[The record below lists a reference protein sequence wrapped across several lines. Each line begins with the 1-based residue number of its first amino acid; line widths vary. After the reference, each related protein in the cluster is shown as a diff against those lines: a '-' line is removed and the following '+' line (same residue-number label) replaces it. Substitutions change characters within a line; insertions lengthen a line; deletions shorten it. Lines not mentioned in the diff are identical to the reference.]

1 MVIPVLSIFYLH
13 LQHKMSDKGNSRNK
27 LKTAGYFIKRLK
39 DNGFVTLRMFDKY
52 SDDDSRKWTVLVD
65 PSGASV
71 YVTCFENKPF
81 KNEYLFSFE
90 DGNQNFRRGYVLK
103 TSSIEVVVKRLLDQG
118 VKQVEDSDF
127 LNKYNKNAG

>member
-1 MVIPVLSIFYLH
+1 
-13 LQHKMSDKGNSRNK
+13 MSDTGNTRNK
-27 LKTAGYFIKRLK
+27 LKTAGYFVKRLK
-39 DNGFVTLRMFDKY
+39 DNGFVTLRIFNKY
-52 SDDDSRKWTVLVD
+52 SEDDLRKWTVLVD

-71 YVTCFENKPF
+71 YVTCFENRPF
-81 KNEYLFSFE
+81 KDEYLFSFE